1 MCANKSKAI
10 VTKKNKILVFIFI
23 KKGRK
28 GNRYVLG
35 FHEHDEIS
43 ATNKGLMKEGEAYVA
58 PGSGACT
65 SGCHVEGFGAG
76 PVLDV
81 KEHMGKEAL
90 SQELQ
95 RLAGQQS
102 AFMTSLL

>member
-1 MCANKSKAI
+1 
-10 VTKKNKILVFIFI
+10 
-23 KKGRK
+23 
-28 GNRYVLG
+28 
-35 FHEHDEIS
+35 
-43 ATNKGLMKEGEAYVA
+43 MKEGEAYVA